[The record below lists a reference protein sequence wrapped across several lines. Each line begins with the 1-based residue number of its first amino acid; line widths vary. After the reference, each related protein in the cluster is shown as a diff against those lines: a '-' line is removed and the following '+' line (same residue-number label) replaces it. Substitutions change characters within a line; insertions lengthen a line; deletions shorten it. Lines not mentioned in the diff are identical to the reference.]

1 MRSWIVML
9 IAMLWIWPFAGNA
22 AAEEPNQTNP
32 PLQSSAPA
40 AKPAGGQPD
49 AFFPQA
55 SHTFEAVLE
64 GAVVMH
70 SFVLKNRGDAVLDV
84 KEVKTS

>member
-1 MRSWIVML
+1 MRSWIVIL
-9 IAMLWIWPFAGNA
+9 IAMLWIWPLAGSA
-22 AAEEPNQTNP
+22 PAEGPNQTNP
-32 PLQSSAPA
+32 PAQSSAPA
-40 AKPAGGQPD
+40 PASGQPD

-55 SHTFEAVLE
+55 NHTFEAVLE